1 MREVDL
7 IVHGVDWLIT
17 MGSDRRIYRDG
28 ALALAGWA
36 VVMEK
41 GKISTVDEQA
51 IYEAVLER
59 QPQIL
64 EATGLTA
71 SVAPKWPV
79 I

>member
-1 MREVDL
+1 
-7 IVHGVDWLIT
+7 
-17 MGSDRRIYRDG
+17 
-28 ALALAGWA
+28 
-36 VVMEK
+36 MER

-51 IYEAVLER
+51 IYDAVLER

-64 EATGLTA
+64 ETTGLTA